1 MKNIAVL
8 DAYHEFHFEVLQR
21 LQTTP
26 DFKLSYLL
34 TGSPKNFKGDVDKI
48 LKTRKNLFSDETSTN
63 EITDFLYP
71 SSIIK
76 LKENDWK
83 VDPDL
88 LQKTKKLESLFLR
101 LTDRSAT
108 LPIAVHE
115 RRMYFLILL
124 NYFYVLLKEKS
135 ITHLICFDTPHSF
148 VSICLYELAKI
159 LEIKIIRLEYH
170 YLPDY
175 SIVIDEYEIP
185 LIEKG
190 YLEGLSKKEIL
201 DKLPAAVKDNLT
213 PINSFV
219 DSYVKAGNKEIAS
232 NDPLSN
238 LKLYSK
244 YLVKYSTNLIQGI
257 FPFLFKDEI
266 LHFTSL
272 NEIHNRLKYRWSINK
287 PLKRLLKLNLYYNKL
302 AEHPDTSV
310 PYIYL
315 GLHMQPEK
323 TSLPMGSEFG
333 NQFLI
338 IKMLSECMPDNWK
351 LYVKEHPNQFNLR
364 KVANANFRST
374 WFYDAIDDLKNV
386 SLVRLDVPSDE
397 LIQHSKM
404 VATITGTTGMEALTS
419 GKPVLC
425 FGEAYYRACEAVCNI
440 STIEDLKV
448 GIIKLEKLQAEE
460 IEKELARYISYYL
473 DKGYLVEAANWETK
487 LDLSTLDRQTQ
498 IDNLTIALNKFIN

>member
-1 MKNIAVL
+1 MNIAIL
-8 DAYHEFHFEVLQR
+8 DAYHEFHFEVLQN
-21 LQTTP
+21 LQKSSGIT
-26 DFKLSYLL
+26 LSYIL
-34 TGSPKNFKGDVDKI
+34 TGSPKNFHGDINKI
-48 LKTRKNLFSDETSTN
+48 IKTRNRLFSDETSTN
-63 EITDFLYP
+63 EVTDFLYP

-76 LKENDWK
+76 LKTKGWK
-83 VDPDL
+83 IDSDL
-88 LQKTKKLESLFLR
+88 LQKTKTLESLFLR

-115 RRMYFLILL
+115 RRMYFLMIL
-124 NYFYVLLKEKS
+124 NYFYGLLKEKS

-148 VSICLYELAKI
+148 VSTCLYELAKL

-175 SIVIDEYEIP
+175 SIVIDEYEMP

-190 YLEGLSKKEIL
+190 YLDDNSKEQIL
-201 DKLPAAVKDNLT
+201 DQLPKAVKDNLT
-213 PINSFV
+213 PKNSFV
-219 DSYVKAGNKEIAS
+219 DSYVKAGNQEIAAYDS
-232 NDPLSN
+232 LSN
-238 LKLYSK
+238 LKLYTK

-287 PLKRLLKLNLYYNKL
+287 PLKRLLKLNLYYNKR
-302 AEHPDTSV
+302 AQQADTTV

-323 TSLPMGSEFG
+323 TSLPMGGEFG
-333 NQFLI
+333 NQLLI
-338 IKMLSECMPDNWK
+338 IKMISECMPNNWK

-374 WFYDAIDDLKNV
+374 WFYDAINDLPNV
-386 SLVRLDVPSDE
+386 IFVRLDVPSDE

-425 FGEAYYRACEAVCNI
+425 FGEAYYRACNAVCNI
-440 STIEDLKV
+440 STIADLKE
-448 GIIKLEKLQAEE
+448 GILRLDKLSAEE

-473 DKGYLVEAANWETK
+473 DKGYLVKAANWETK
-487 LDLSTLDRQTQ
+487 LNQSSLDRETQ
-498 IDNLTIALNKFIN
+498 IDNLTKALKKLIH